1 MKQMLRERMVVPV
14 VQKLCFTVG
23 EVAGNNNERVLLQIN
38 SAQLVETVDVD

>member
-23 EVAGNNNERVLLQIN
+23 AVAGNNNERVLLQIN
-38 SAQLVETVDVD
+38 FGQLMETVDID